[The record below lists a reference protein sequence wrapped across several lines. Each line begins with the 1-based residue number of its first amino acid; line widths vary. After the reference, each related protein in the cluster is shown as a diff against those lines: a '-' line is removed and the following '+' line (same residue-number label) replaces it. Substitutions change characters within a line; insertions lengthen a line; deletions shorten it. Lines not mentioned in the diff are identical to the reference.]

1 MTQPTKPEPTQ
12 ADREKVSQL
21 QNADCEN
28 SSHDGCGSWQIE
40 CHDCLAS
47 ELAAVR
53 EEAEK
58 SAVELME
65 CGHPKAC
72 MYLNWKHHKTKKPL
86 KAKFCTACQ
95 AIEKAHAAGAAE
107 MVERCRKFVWDEGE
121 IDIYERMKE
130 LSPNPNYLA
139 EIKAVVSREAWLLWT
154 TAVSGA
160 SGVPPIPD
168 GKSVTAWVRKV
179 FKDVRAGVREE
190 CAKVSCWLCL
200 QGYAVYRDESVKG
213 SLIESAHAWKHR
225 LSVSGVEKEEIC
237 GASKIRSLDPNHSDV
252 VEGIRREAV
261 WDSLDVDRMVCSRCE
276 SVGRISA
283 IKLPH
288 GIVMKCG
295 QCCFKWILAQ
305 PRALLKEGE

>member
-12 ADREKVSQL
+12 ADKDKSKEFVRTIRGLSLLEQFDYV
-21 QNADCEN
+21 
-28 SSHDGCGSWQIE
+28 
-40 CHDCLAS
+40 AS

-53 EEAEK
+53 EGAILESNPMFIADK
-58 SAVELME
+58 D
-65 CGHPKAC
+65 G
-72 MYLNWKHHKTKKPL
+72 NGIN
-86 KAKFCTACQ
+86 FTAAIQ
-95 AIEKAHAAGAAE
+95 AAHSAGAAE
-107 MVERCRKFVWDEGE
+107 MKEWCVSALEELADNTKQLYKNTPLDAHDNYLAGLANT
-121 IDIYERMKE
+121 IKLYEHIIVHIRD

-139 EIKAVVSREAWLLWT
+139 EIK
-154 TAVSGA
+154 
-160 SGVPPIPD
+160 
-168 GKSVTAWVRKV
+168 
-179 FKDVRAGVREE
+179 AGVREE